1 MWALV
6 AAVAATVAI
15 VVVVAGMAL
24 GGDDSPATKAEYQVA
39 VVSARD
45 RTDYVFGRFSK
56 AQSAEELLER
66 MDEAAAAIN
75 DAATELDEQ
84 PVPEG
89 FEDETD
95 QLVAHMKSFS
105 VDIQGTADQARV
117 PGFEEVLF
125 APGGLSF
132 PGWDKMNQSFADL
145 REQGIAV
152 PALARHTAAS

>member
-6 AAVAATVAI
+6 AAVAAAVAI

-24 GGDDSPATKAEYQVA
+24 GGGDDGPATKESYQAA

-56 AQSAEELLER
+56 AQSPEELLER
-66 MDEAAAAIN
+66 MDEAAAAID
-75 DAATELDEQ
+75 DAAGELDDQ
-84 PVPEG
+84 PVPAG
-89 FEDETD
+89 FEDETEK
-95 QLVAHMKSFS
+95 LVGHMESFS

-117 PGFEEVLF
+117 PGFEELIF
-125 APGGLSF
+125 APGGLDF
-132 PGWDKMNQSFADL
+132 PSWDKMNEVFADL

-152 PALARHTAAS
+152 PALERHTTS